1 MPTNINVCATADIY
15 ENLNHF
21 TSHRV
26 TNKPVPEEKEPF
38 KKPIKNKIIANFE
51 PIVSITYND
60 SFKAK
65 LIHIIDSNFSQI
77 EKHHDT
83 SQSTID

>member
-1 MPTNINVCATADIY
+1 MISSVKEHIKSDLVDLLKQYT
-15 ENLNHF
+15 HG
-21 TSHRV
+21 
-26 TNKPVPEEKEPF
+26 VP
-38 KKPIKNKIIANFE
+38 
-51 PIVSITYND
+51 TYND